1 MLPELI
7 IPTNLNPS
15 CQFLLTGWIFQARYS
30 DFIVVDGILYKQLY
44 LLYAYIIN
52 FPAIKV
58 FSGLLHCKIAIFF
71 RDFRLTERYITLPIA

>member
-15 CQFLLTGWIFQARYS
+15 CQFLLTGWIFQARCS
-30 DFIVVDGILYKQLY
+30 EFIVVDGVLCKQLY

-52 FPAIKV
+52 FPVLIY
-58 FSGLLHCKIAIFF
+58 SIAK
-71 RDFRLTERYITLPIA
+71 LRYSFGILG